1 MSEPGAHGGQN
12 FPAVSWPSD
21 AYAVKQRS
29 IRYNGEAIDIIHL
42 PNAYS
47 DGDSLVYF
55 RRSDVV
61 VTGEIY
67 PTERFPLVDRA
78 RAARS
83 KGCLTVSTASSI
95 SRFPRW

>member
-61 VTGEIY
+61 VTGEILLDQAVSA
-67 PTERFPLVDRA
+67 RGSRA
-78 RAARS
+78 GRHGQRGA
-83 KGCLTVSTASSI
+83 
-95 SRFPRW
+95 